1 MWFSVF
7 SVREACFSAG
17 MASCEMPS
25 LRHGVRVI
33 PQENSTVESV
43 LLAVGEQVGHG
54 NISYAS
60 RMNKAVV
67 VFVKKQELVSQLIE
81 SGLNINEEFIQ
92 VSPLAVPSTRITISG
107 VPPFIPNETL
117 EKELKRYGRM
127 ASGFRTVS
135 LGCKDTKLK
144 HVQSLRRQVFMF
156 LDCTSQTLD
165 VSFRI
170 KYEEGFYMVY
180 ASAGSVKCFGC
191 GDVGHKRIACPQRLI
206 AALLLEGNIVNES
219 GEGTSGVARP
229 VRGATGATGAT
240 APVSGADVLVSA
252 AAGTAGAAPGAA
264 VHAAAAPG
272 AAMPAPAAPAS
283 AAPAAPASAAPAAPA
298 VPALAVPRVVMPV
311 PVLPAAV
318 VPGGFVFGP
327 MTAVKAAVSV
337 RPLFAGINMKAVV
350 EDEAQVRAG
359 CREGVMEC
367 SERELQGVSGKQ
379 AQLSQKLD
387 SEAEQGGKSAGY
399 DGVDMESDSE
409 SDSVSVAD
417 SVSQS
422 EDLYSFEQIQEFL
435 DETFGKSVNVN
446 NYFPDVEKF
455 VKSATTIQ
463 KVVGLDLLDEKK
475 RYRLKKHITT
485 LRKALNKKTKVAK
498 KRSRK

>member
-1 MWFSVF
+1 
-7 SVREACFSAG
+7 

-43 LLAVGEQVGHG
+43 LLAVGEQVRHG

-60 RMNKAVV
+60 RINKAVV
-67 VFVKKQELVSQLIE
+67 VFVKKQELVSHLIE
-81 SGLNINEEFIQ
+81 SGLNINDEFIQ

-165 VSFRI
+165 
-170 KYEEGFYMVY
+170 EGFYMVY

-191 GDVGHKRIACPQRLI
+191 GDVGHKKIACPQRLI
-206 AALLLEGNIVNES
+206 AALILEGNIVNES

-229 VRGATGATGAT
+229 VRGAAGAT

-252 AAGTAGAAPGAA
+252 AAGTAVPAFGAAVCAAAVPGAA
-264 VHAAAAPG
+264 VPAPATPVPAPAVPTPG
-272 AAMPAPAAPAS
+272 AAVLGAV
-283 AAPAAPASAAPAAPA
+283 
-298 VPALAVPRVVMPV
+298 VPALAVPSVAV

-327 MTAVKAAVSV
+327 MMAVKAAVSV
-337 RPLFAGINMKAVV
+337 GVKPLFAGINMKAVV
-350 EDEAQVRAG
+350 EAEAQVRAG

-367 SERELQGVSGKQ
+367 SEQELQVVSGKQ
-379 AQLSQKLD
+379 ALS
-387 SEAEQGGKSAGY
+387 
-399 DGVDMESDSE
+399 
-409 SDSVSVAD
+409 
-417 SVSQS
+417 
-422 EDLYSFEQIQEFL
+422 
-435 DETFGKSVNVN
+435 
-446 NYFPDVEKF
+446 
-455 VKSATTIQ
+455 
-463 KVVGLDLLDEKK
+463 
-475 RYRLKKHITT
+475 
-485 LRKALNKKTKVAK
+485 
-498 KRSRK
+498 

>member
-1 MWFSVF
+1 
-7 SVREACFSAG
+7 

-81 SGLNINEEFIQ
+81 SGLNINDEFIQ

-170 KYEEGFYMVY
+170 KYEEAAVPALGAAVY
-180 ASAGSVKCFGC
+180 A
-191 GDVGHKRIACPQRLI
+191 
-206 AALLLEGNIVNES
+206 
-219 GEGTSGVARP
+219 
-229 VRGATGATGAT
+229 AT
-240 APVSGADVLVSA
+240 V
-252 AAGTAGAAPGAA
+252 PGAA
-264 VHAAAAPG
+264 VP
-272 AAMPAPAAPAS
+272 
-283 AAPAAPASAAPAAPA
+283 APA
-298 VPALAVPRVVMPV
+298 VPTPGAAVLGAVVPTLAVPSVAV

-327 MTAVKAAVSV
+327 MMAVKAAVSV
-337 RPLFAGINMKAVV
+337 GVKPLFAGINMKAVV
-350 EDEAQVRAG
+350 EAEAQVRAG

-367 SERELQGVSGKQ
+367 SEQELQVVSGKQ

-399 DGVDMESDSE
+399 DGVDMESE
-409 SDSVSVAD
+409 WDSVSVSG

-422 EDLYSFEQIQEFL
+422 EDLYSFEQIQEFM

-455 VKSATTIQ
+455 VKSAKTIQ

-485 LRKALNKKTKVAK
+485 LRTALSTKTKVPK